1 MSIHRESLLGKLH
14 AHFNFPFL
22 FKSKKTQSLRGQVVA
37 PIVGL
42 QHFEFMLRCPMGW
55 APPDLGTWG
64 GAVPSPA
71 VDGRLN

>member
-1 MSIHRESLLGKLH
+1 MLCSPQFSISIQEQKDTK
-14 AHFNFPFL
+14 FV
-22 FKSKKTQSLRGQVVA
+22 GQVVA